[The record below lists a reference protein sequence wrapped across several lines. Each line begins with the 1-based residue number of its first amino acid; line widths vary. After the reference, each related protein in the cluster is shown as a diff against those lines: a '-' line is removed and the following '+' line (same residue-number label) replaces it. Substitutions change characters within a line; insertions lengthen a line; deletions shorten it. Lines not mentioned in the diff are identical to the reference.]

1 MAVLEDLRNILPDLS
16 KNERKAAEYLLQYPH
31 DIQRRTSEAIAREAD
46 ISRSALIRL
55 CQKLGYQGFAE
66 FKYACTHEPAQS
78 SEDNI
83 TALLHYEHAIQQI
96 RQMVT
101 VQQVESLGRT
111 VAHARRVLCLG
122 HLHSGM
128 SAQQMAFRLTRSGVD
143 SMALNDCTLMESYEN
158 IVNDSD
164 VVLIFSLSGAEMYEA
179 IAEEYRK
186 RHAHVV
192 LFTMTPTS
200 PLTKKVDE
208 FLALPYVTHEPSS
221 YLMDDAITF
230 FLMIELVIEA
240 VQKEL
245 AAKQLEG

>member
-1 MAVLEDLRNILPDLS
+1 MAVLDSLRNILPELS

-66 FKYACTHEPAQS
+66 FKYAYTHEPAQR
-78 SEDNI
+78 SEDDI

-96 RQMVT
+96 REMVT
-101 VQQVESLGRT
+101 VQQVEALGRT

-122 HLHSGM
+122 NLHSGL
-128 SAQQMAFRLTRSGVD
+128 SAQQMAFRLNRSGVD
-143 SMALNDCTLMESYEN
+143 SMALNDGTLMESYEN
-158 IVNDSD
+158 IVSGDD
-164 VVLIFSLSGAEMYEA
+164 VVLIFSLSGAEMYESL
-179 IAEEYRK
+179 AEEYRK
-186 RHAHVV
+186 RHAYVV
-192 LFTMTPTS
+192 LFTMTPRS
-200 PLTKKVDE
+200 PLTKLVDE
-208 FLALPYVTHEPSS
+208 TIALPYVSHEPSS

-230 FLMIELVIEA
+230 FLLIELVIEA

-245 AAKQLEG
+245 SAKQLEG